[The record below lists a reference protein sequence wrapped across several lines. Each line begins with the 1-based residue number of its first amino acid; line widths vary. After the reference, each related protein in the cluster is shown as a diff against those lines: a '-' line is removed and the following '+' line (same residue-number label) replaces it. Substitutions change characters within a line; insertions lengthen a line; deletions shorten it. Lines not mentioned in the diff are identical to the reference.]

1 MTQDNEEAE
10 ETVGGSGPRAGMR
23 VLHLLVELASRRQEV
38 SLSELAV
45 SLNLPRASLHRLLR
59 MLEGAGYLKNRI
71 GNYTLG
77 PKAFDLARMIV
88 GRGGGTDLVHV
99 ARPIMRNL
107 LDLVNE
113 TVILAVLSE
122 SRREMV
128 YAEVLIV
135 DSPLRYAVPAG
146 DRRPLYSGASGK
158 VVLAFFTPAELQ
170 AYVSQVE
177 FTPYTALTTTP
188 ESLSAVLAKVRR
200 DGVIV
205 EEGGHHIGA
214 LAIASPVFNEQGEAF
229 GAIIVA
235 GPNERMGPH
244 TPVARRAIHKA
255 GMTISRQLGFAGPYP
270 GTAAA
275 APA

>member
-1 MTQDNEEAE
+1 MTQDNDEGEEAAS
-10 ETVGGSGPRAGMR
+10 GSGPRAGMR
-23 VLHLLVELASRRQEV
+23 VLYLLVELANRRQEV
-38 SLSELAV
+38 PLSELAV

-59 MLEGAGYLKNRI
+59 MLEGAGYLKNRV

-77 PKAFDLARMIV
+77 PKAFELARMIV
-88 GRGGGTDLVHV
+88 SRGGGTDLLHV
-99 ARPIMRNL
+99 ARPVMRNL
-107 LDLVNE
+107 LDLIGE

-128 YAEVLIV
+128 YADVLIV

-158 VVLAFFTPAELQ
+158 AVLAFFPPAELQ
-170 AYVSQVE
+170 AYISQVE
-177 FTPYTALTTTP
+177 YIAYTPSTTP
-188 ESLSAVLAKVRR
+188 PETLPPILAKVRR

-214 LAIASPVFNEQGEAF
+214 LAVASPVFNYAGEAF

-244 TPVARRAIHKA
+244 TQVARRAIHEA
-255 GMTISRQLGFAGPYP
+255 GAAISRSLGFEGTYP
-270 GTAAA
+270 GTDGASSA
-275 APA
+275 